1 MRCPTTA
8 MLVAKQSMRRAA
20 LLFFVLFAMLSA
32 SLHPAEAAHLVNDEH
47 NGAAHL
53 AVGHDDVGTPDAETP
68 DDSGGSDQNDDGLT
82 HHHCPSAWV
91 PDAGSAIAVMPLGN
105 TLLANG
111 VVAALRSRSDDPL
124 LEPPSA

>member
-1 MRCPTTA
+1 

-20 LLFFVLFAMLSA
+20 LLLFVLFAMLSA

-53 AVGHDDVGTPDAETP
+53 VVGHDDAGTP

-91 PDAGSAIAVMPLGN
+91 PDAASAIAVMPLGN